1 MLNYLSINL
10 GNRFLILGVR
20 PFQQERIVSISDGW

>member
-10 GNRFLILGVR
+10 GNRFSILGDR
-20 PFQQERIVSISDGW
+20 PFQQKRIVTTSDGW